1 LLLAQNRAG
10 VGNDLGLGKPA
21 ETRAGSAH
29 DDRMTRY
36 FSWDARQTRISRR
49 YLTDG

>member
-1 LLLAQNRAG
+1 LLLAQNRTS
-10 VGNDLGLGKPA
+10 VGDDLGLSKLA
-21 ETRAGSAH
+21 ETRANSAY

-36 FSWDARQTRISRR
+36 FSWDARQARISRR